1 MDIKELDQLAKNNEP
16 MPHSLAA
23 YEQAYYQA
31 SRYLYRQFFDDKLD
45 LMQCRNEKKKIIE
58 QYNLGK
64 RSWEYFMSL
73 TVIQDKLKKLQ
84 EQGFDSVL
92 EWEILELIN
101 NKFKE

>member
-16 MPHSLAA
+16 MPHCLAA

-31 SRYLYRQFFDDKLD
+31 SRYLYQQFFEGKLD
-45 LMQCRNEKKKIIE
+45 LMQCRDEKQKIIE

-64 RSWEYFMSL
+64 GSWEYFMSL
-73 TVIQDKLKKLQ
+73 TVLQDKLKKLQ

-101 NKFKE
+101 NKFKT